1 MANRW
6 INMNCYVCEKKL
18 DIAVDKCC
26 YRKTEV
32 IDDLEYRCLWHGP
45 PGIRNTMAF
54 GSYADTLQEAR
65 RRAEMYLIGSS
76 APYAAPEVK
85 EQEQII
91 LDEVNRIEALEV

>member
-1 MANRW
+1 
-6 INMNCYVCEKKL
+6 MNCYVCQKKL
-18 DIAVDKCC
+18 DISIDKCC
-26 YRKTEV
+26 YRKKDT
-32 IDDLEYRCLWHGP
+32 DDLEYRCLWHGP
-45 PGIRNTMAF
+45 PGIRNTLAF

-85 EQEQII
+85 EQERII